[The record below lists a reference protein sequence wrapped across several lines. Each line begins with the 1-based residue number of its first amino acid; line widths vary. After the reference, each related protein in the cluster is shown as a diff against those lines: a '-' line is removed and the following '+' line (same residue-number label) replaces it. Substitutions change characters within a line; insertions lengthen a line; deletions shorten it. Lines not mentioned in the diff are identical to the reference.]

1 MHGKGRVIIMKEF
14 LCIAVTAICSYL
26 FGSFNSALIVC
37 RLLKH
42 DDIRKYGSKSAG
54 LTNVLRVYGKLPA
67 FITLL
72 CDLFKG
78 VIAVVLARVIVTD
91 VLGVLFFGDRLF
103 IGYVAGVCVV
113 LGHIFPLYYG
123 FKGGKGVLTCCT
135 TMLVVDPVTTLMC
148 LAVFII
154 VVSITKYVSLGSVSA
169 LIVYPFFTGIIQ
181 SVRGFNGIWI
191 NVAFTALLAVLIVFK
206 HKANIIRL
214 INHEENKL
222 SFKNK

>member
-1 MHGKGRVIIMKEF
+1 MIEF
-14 LCIAVTAICSYL
+14 LCIAVTAIASYL

-54 LTNVLRVYGKLPA
+54 LTNVLRVYGKVPA
-67 FITLL
+67 LITLL

-78 VIAVVLARVIVTD
+78 VIAVVLARFIVTD
-91 VLGVLFFGDRLF
+91 ILSVQFFGDSLF

-123 FKGGKGVLTCCT
+123 FKGGKGVLTACT
-135 TMLVVDPVTTLMC
+135 TMLAVDPVTTLLC

-154 VVSITKYVSLGSVSA
+154 IVSITKYVSLGSIVSMTFC
-169 LIVYPFFTGIIQ
+169 PFLTGITQ
-181 SVRGFNGIWI
+181 LLRGYDGVWI
-191 NVAFTALLAVLIVFK
+191 NVLFAVLLAVLIIYK

-214 INHEENKL
+214 KNHEENKL
-222 SFKNK
+222 SFKSKG

>member
-1 MHGKGRVIIMKEF
+1 MVGF
-14 LCIAVTAICSYL
+14 LCIAITAIASYL

-54 LTNVLRVYGKLPA
+54 LTNVLRVYGKVPA
-67 FITLL
+67 LITLL

-78 VIAVVLARVIVTD
+78 VIAVVLARLIVTD
-91 VLGVLFFGDRLF
+91 ILGVLFFGDSLF

-123 FKGGKGVLTCCT
+123 FKGGKGVLTACT
-135 TMLVVDPVTTLMC
+135 TMLAVDPVTTLLC

-154 VVSITKYVSLGSVSA
+154 IVSITRYVSLGSIVSMSF
-169 LIVYPFFTGIIQ
+169 YPFVTGILQ
-181 SVRGFNGIWI
+181 AVRGYDGVWI
-191 NVAFTALLAVLIVFK
+191 NVVFAVLLAVLIIYK
-206 HKANIIRL
+206 HKANIVRL
-214 INHEENKL
+214 KNHKENKL
-222 SFKNK
+222 SFKSKS

>member
-1 MHGKGRVIIMKEF
+1 MVRF
-14 LCIAVTAICSYL
+14 LCIAVTAIASYL

-54 LTNVLRVYGKLPA
+54 LTNVLRVYGKIPA
-67 FITLL
+67 LITLL

-78 VIAVVLARVIVTD
+78 VIAVVLARLIVTD
-91 VLGVLFFGDRLF
+91 ILGVLFFGDSLF

-123 FKGGKGVLTCCT
+123 FKGGKGVLTACT
-135 TMLVVDPVTTLMC
+135 TMLAVDPVTTILC

-154 VVSITKYVSLGSVSA
+154 IVSITRYVSLGSIVSM
-169 LIVYPFFTGIIQ
+169 ICYPFVTGILQ
-181 SVRGFNGIWI
+181 AVRGYDGVWI
-191 NVAFTALLAVLIVFK
+191 NVLFAVLLSVLIIYK
-206 HKANIIRL
+206 HKANILRL
-214 INHEENKL
+214 KNHEENKL
-222 SFKNK
+222 SFKSKR

>member
-1 MHGKGRVIIMKEF
+1 MVEF
-14 LCIAVTAICSYL
+14 LCIAVTAIASYL

-54 LTNVLRVYGKLPA
+54 LTNVLRVYGKVPA
-67 FITLL
+67 LITLL

-78 VIAVVLARVIVTD
+78 VIAVVLARLIVTD
-91 VLGVLFFGDRLF
+91 VLGVLFFGDSLF

-123 FKGGKGVLTCCT
+123 FKGGKGVLTACT
-135 TMLVVDPVTTLMC
+135 TMLAVDPITTLLC

-154 VVSITKYVSLGSVSA
+154 IVSITKYVSLGSIVSMSF
-169 LIVYPFFTGIIQ
+169 YPFVTGISQ
-181 SVRGFNGIWI
+181 AVRGYDGVWI
-191 NVAFTALLAVLIVFK
+191 NVVFAILLAVLIIYK
-206 HKANIIRL
+206 HKANIVRL
-214 INHEENKL
+214 KNHEENKL
-222 SFKNK
+222 SFKSKK

>member
-1 MHGKGRVIIMKEF
+1 MIKF
-14 LCIAVTAICSYL
+14 LCIAVTAIASYL

-42 DDIRKYGSKSAG
+42 DDIRNYGSKSAG

-67 FITLL
+67 LITLL

-78 VIAVVLARVIVTD
+78 VIAVVLARFVVTNI
-91 VLGVLFFGDRLF
+91 LGVQFFGDGLF

-123 FKGGKGVLTCCT
+123 FKGGKGVLTACT
-135 TMLVVDPVTTLMC
+135 TMLAVDPVTTLLC

-154 VVSITKYVSLGSVSA
+154 IVSITKYVSLGSIVSM
-169 LIVYPFFTGIIQ
+169 VFYPILTGITQ
-181 SVRGFNGIWI
+181 LCRGYDSVWI
-191 NVAFTALLAVLIVFK
+191 NVLFAVLLAVLIIYK

-214 INHEENKL
+214 KSHEENKL
-222 SFKNK
+222 SFKSKS

>member
-1 MHGKGRVIIMKEF
+1 MVGF
-14 LCIAVTAICSYL
+14 LCISITAIASYL

-54 LTNVLRVYGKLPA
+54 LTNVLRVYGKVPA
-67 FITLL
+67 LITLL

-78 VIAVVLARVIVTD
+78 VIAVVLARLIVTD
-91 VLGVLFFGDRLF
+91 ILGVLFFGDSLF

-123 FKGGKGVLTCCT
+123 FKGGKGVLTACT
-135 TMLVVDPVTTLMC
+135 TMLAVDPVTTLLC

-154 VVSITKYVSLGSVSA
+154 IVSITKYVSLGSIVSMS
-169 LIVYPFFTGIIQ
+169 LYPFVTGILQ
-181 SVRGFNGIWI
+181 AVRGYDGVWI
-191 NVAFTALLAVLIVFK
+191 NVVFAVLLAVLIIYK
-206 HKANIIRL
+206 HKANIVRL
-214 INHEENKL
+214 KNHEENKL
-222 SFKNK
+222 SFKSKR

>member
-1 MHGKGRVIIMKEF
+1 MVGF
-14 LCIAVTAICSYL
+14 LCIAVTAIASYL

-54 LTNVLRVYGKLPA
+54 LTNVLRVYGKIPA
-67 FITLL
+67 LITLL

-78 VIAVVLARVIVTD
+78 VIAVVLARLIVTD
-91 VLGVLFFGDRLF
+91 ILGVLFFGDSLF

-123 FKGGKGVLTCCT
+123 FKGGKGVLTACT
-135 TMLVVDPVTTLMC
+135 TMLAVDPVTTILC

-154 VVSITKYVSLGSVSA
+154 IVSITRYVSLGSIVSMSF
-169 LIVYPFFTGIIQ
+169 YPFVTGVSQ
-181 SVRGFNGIWI
+181 TVRGYDGVWI
-191 NVAFTALLAVLIVFK
+191 NVLFAILLAVLIIYK
-206 HKANIIRL
+206 HKANIVRL
-214 INHEENKL
+214 KNHEENKL
-222 SFKNK
+222 SFKSKK

>member
-1 MHGKGRVIIMKEF
+1 MVGF
-14 LCIAVTAICSYL
+14 LCISITAIASYL

-54 LTNVLRVYGKLPA
+54 LTNVLRVYGKVPA
-67 FITLL
+67 LITLL

-78 VIAVVLARVIVTD
+78 VIAVVLARLIVTD
-91 VLGVLFFGDRLF
+91 ILGVLFFGDSLF

-123 FKGGKGVLTCCT
+123 FKGGKGVLTACT
-135 TMLVVDPVTTLMC
+135 TMLAVDPVTTLLC

-154 VVSITKYVSLGSVSA
+154 IVSITRYVSLGSIVSM
-169 LIVYPFFTGIIQ
+169 IFYPFVTGILQ
-181 SVRGFNGIWI
+181 TVRGYDGVWI
-191 NVAFTALLAVLIVFK
+191 NVVFAVLLAVLIIYK
-206 HKANIIRL
+206 HKANIVRL
-214 INHEENKL
+214 KNHEENKL
-222 SFKNK
+222 SFESKR

>member
-1 MHGKGRVIIMKEF
+1 MVGF
-14 LCIAVTAICSYL
+14 LCIAVTAIASYL

-54 LTNVLRVYGKLPA
+54 LTNVLRVYGKVPA
-67 FITLL
+67 LITLL

-78 VIAVVLARVIVTD
+78 VIAVVLARLIVTD
-91 VLGVLFFGDRLF
+91 ILGVLFFGDSLF

-123 FKGGKGVLTCCT
+123 FKGGKGVLTACT
-135 TMLVVDPVTTLMC
+135 TMLAVDPVTTLLC

-154 VVSITKYVSLGSVSA
+154 IVSITRYVSLGSIVSMSF
-169 LIVYPFFTGIIQ
+169 YPFVTGILQ
-181 SVRGFNGIWI
+181 AVRGYDGVWI
-191 NVAFTALLAVLIVFK
+191 NVVFAILLAVLIIYK
-206 HKANIIRL
+206 HKANIVRL
-214 INHEENKL
+214 KNHEENKL
-222 SFKNK
+222 SFKSKS

>member
-1 MHGKGRVIIMKEF
+1 MIKF
-14 LCIAVTAICSYL
+14 LCIAVTAIASYL

-42 DDIRKYGSKSAG
+42 DDIRNYGSKSAG
-54 LTNVLRVYGKLPA
+54 LTNVLRVYGKLSA
-67 FITLL
+67 LITLL

-78 VIAVVLARVIVTD
+78 VIAVILARFVVTD
-91 VLGVLFFGDRLF
+91 ILGVQFFSDGLF

-123 FKGGKGVLTCCT
+123 FKGGKGVLTACT
-135 TMLVVDPVTTLMC
+135 TMLVVDPVTTLLC

-154 VVSITKYVSLGSVSA
+154 IVSITKYVSLGSIVSMA
-169 LIVYPFFTGIIQ
+169 FYPFLTVITQLFREYDG
-181 SVRGFNGIWI
+181 VWI
-191 NVAFTALLAVLIVFK
+191 NVLFAVLLAVLIIYK

-214 INHEENKL
+214 KSHEENKL
-222 SFKNK
+222 SFKSKS

>member
-1 MHGKGRVIIMKEF
+1 MTEF
-14 LCIAVTAICSYL
+14 LCIAITAIASYL

-54 LTNVLRVYGKLPA
+54 LTNVLRVYGKIPA
-67 FITLL
+67 LITLL

-78 VIAVVLARVIVTD
+78 VIAVVLSRLIVTD
-91 VLGVLFFGDRLF
+91 ILGVPFFGDSLF

-123 FKGGKGVLTCCT
+123 FKGGKGVLTACT
-135 TMLVVDPVTTLMC
+135 TMLAVDPVTTLLC

-154 VVSITKYVSLGSVSA
+154 IVSTTRYVSLGSIVSMSF
-169 LIVYPFFTGIIQ
+169 YPFVTGILQ
-181 SVRGFNGIWI
+181 AVRGYEGVWI
-191 NVAFTALLAVLIVFK
+191 NVIFAALLAVLVIYK
-206 HKANIIRL
+206 HKANIVRL
-214 INHEENKL
+214 KNHEENKL
-222 SFKNK
+222 SFKSKK

>member
-1 MHGKGRVIIMKEF
+1 MIGF
-14 LCIAVTAICSYL
+14 LCIAITAIASYL

-54 LTNVLRVYGKLPA
+54 LTNVLRVYGKVPA
-67 FITLL
+67 LITLL

-78 VIAVVLARVIVTD
+78 VIAVVLARLIVTD
-91 VLGVLFFGDRLF
+91 ILGVLFFGDSLF

-123 FKGGKGVLTCCT
+123 FKGGKGVLTACT
-135 TMLVVDPVTTLMC
+135 TMLAVDPITTLLC

-154 VVSITKYVSLGSVSA
+154 IVSITRYVSLGSIVSMGF
-169 LIVYPFFTGIIQ
+169 YPFVTGISQ
-181 SVRGFNGIWI
+181 AVRGYDGVWI
-191 NVAFTALLAVLIVFK
+191 NVLFAILLAVLIIYK
-206 HKANIIRL
+206 HKANIVRL
-214 INHEENKL
+214 KNHEENKL
-222 SFKNK
+222 SFKSKR

>member
-1 MHGKGRVIIMKEF
+1 MIKF
-14 LCIAVTAICSYL
+14 LCIAVTAIASYL

-42 DDIRKYGSKSAG
+42 DDIRNYGSKSAG

-67 FITLL
+67 LITLL

-78 VIAVVLARVIVTD
+78 VIAVVLARFVVTD
-91 VLGVLFFGDRLF
+91 ILGVQFFGDGLF

-123 FKGGKGVLTCCT
+123 FKGGKGVLTACT
-135 TMLVVDPVTTLMC
+135 TMLAVDPVTTLLC
-148 LAVFII
+148 LAVFIVI
-154 VVSITKYVSLGSVSA
+154 VSITKYVSLGSIVSMA
-169 LIVYPFFTGIIQ
+169 FYPILTGITQ
-181 SVRGFNGIWI
+181 LFREYDGVWL
-191 NVAFTALLAVLIVFK
+191 NVLFAILLAVLIIYK

-214 INHEENKL
+214 KSHEENKL
-222 SFKNK
+222 SFKSKG